1 MENLAFVLAILK
13 RLYVPSLLVPHPLI
27 KRR

>member
-1 MENLAFVLAILK
+1 MENLAFALAILK
-13 RLYVPSLLVPHPLI
+13 RLYIPLLLVLHPLI